1 MAHKAKSLFLVLY
14 KPSWLASG
22 LSETLMIFPP
32 LAEGKGTEQTMDW
45 HMVISVHI
53 FSTQQDMWPLL
64 SSTKGIEINLF
75 QHDLYFICAEADSL

>member
-45 HMVISVHI
+45 FLKLLPRSGTWSFLLT
-53 FSTQQDMWPLL
+53 FSPLNKTCGH
-64 SSTKGIEINLF
+64 S
-75 QHDLYFICAEADSL
+75 